1 MKRKKTI
8 ILFLCFPMIC
18 FYWGCLSTGR
28 PTLSKEKFMQSV
40 YINEIK
46 PALDEAGESEELK
59 ISFQRAL
66 ELSVLNDE
74 NLALHYFSWKKDLLD
89 LKQARS
95 MRFPRV
101 NLQVFNETY
110 YSDEDRK
117 IKNNIDGGLLL
128 QYNLVNLL
136 FQRDK
141 ISIQKAASE
150 RSLIKGRIEVQNIFF
165 RLLTRLMEIEYHL
178 NEVKLREKALQYA
191 GDGLT
196 IWERLAKEGRIR
208 TASAWRWTND
218 VQDAREKFE
227 EAKSS
232 LEFSQR
238 SLKYMLGKINARH
251 IEVLNGGAFMPEISR
266 YQNMEIKVPEA
277 IKDAWSHRYEVKLA
291 EINLFLSEMELL
303 KSKMSWLKY
312 FRISL
317 GFGQFFIFR
326 EGERA
331 NVTLNTSLLFP
342 VLDLGDTKR
351 IKKKAKIDRDMARLR
366 AVNLARKISREVREA
381 VDKVDIFR
389 RRLMDAENMVKKAGQ
404 QKEIVKRLIRLNQ
417 AEILDLYAARL
428 ASLRAES
435 NYNRICFEFK
445 KALLHL
451 KKVRGTLLNKEVEEK
466 LIKKRTKTNEKNEK

>member
-1 MKRKKTI
+1 MKRKKTVT
-8 ILFLCFPMIC
+8 LFLCVPMIC
-18 FYWGCLSTGR
+18 CYWGCLSTGR
-28 PTLSKEKFMQSV
+28 PTLSKEKFMKSV
-40 YINEIK
+40 YMNEIK
-46 PALDEAGESEELK
+46 PALDKTGGSGDLK
-59 ISFQRAL
+59 ISFQGAL

-74 NLALHYFSWKKDLLD
+74 NLALHYYSWKKDLLD

-136 FQRDK
+136 FQRDN

-150 RSLIKGRIEVQNIFF
+150 RSIIKGRIEVQNIFF

-178 NEVKLREKALQYA
+178 DEVKLREKALQYA
-191 GDGLT
+191 NDGLT
-196 IWERLAKEGRIR
+196 IWEQFAKEGRIR

-218 VQDAREKFE
+218 VQDAREKYE

-232 LEFSQR
+232 LAFSQR
-238 SLKYMLGKINARH
+238 SLKYMLGKINAGH
-251 IEVLNGGAFMPEISR
+251 IEVSNAEAFMPGISHYR
-266 YQNMEIKVPEA
+266 DMDIKVPDA
-277 IKDAWSHRYEVKLA
+277 VKDAWAHRYEVKLA
-291 EINLFLSEMELL
+291 EIDLFLSEMALL
-303 KSKMSWLKY
+303 KSKISWLKY

-317 GFGQFFIFR
+317 GFGRFFIFR
-326 EGERA
+326 DDERA

-351 IKKKAKIDRDMARLR
+351 IKKKAKIDRDMARVR

-381 VDKVDIFR
+381 VDRVDIFK
-389 RRLMDAENMVKKAGQ
+389 RRLMDAGNMVKKAGQ
-404 QKEIVKRLIRLNQ
+404 QKEIVKRMIRLNQ
-417 AEILDLYAARL
+417 AEPLDLYAVRL
-428 ASLRAES
+428 AALRAES

-445 KALLHL
+445 KAVLHL
-451 KKVRGTLLNKEVEEK
+451 KKVRGTLLNKKVEEK
-466 LIKKRTKTNEKNEK
+466 LIKKRKMKNENQKD